1 MRTLSHTEARRVY
14 DFVGRKLDSQAFYED
29 RAADEL
35 IRFGEFSSA
44 QSVFEF
50 GCGTG
55 RFAAR
60 LLADHLAEKTTYRAV
75 DLSSTMV
82 GVARERLAPF
92 GQRVEIV
99 LTEGEP
105 MLDQPSESC
114 DRFVCTFVL
123 DLLSEADIRSVL
135 REAHRI
141 LCLSGL
147 LCLASLS
154 TGSTSTSRFVARVW
168 SGIHRV
174 RPALVAGC
182 RPIELAPF
190 LSESQ
195 WRIAHHGRLAPF
207 GLPSE
212 AIVAERC

>member
-1 MRTLSHTEARRVY
+1 MTTLSHSEARRVY

-35 IRFGEFSSA
+35 VRFGDFANA

-60 LLADHLAEKTTYRAV
+60 LLGDHLKEKTTYRAV

-82 GVARERLAPF
+82 RVARERLAPF

-105 MLDQPSESC
+105 KIDQPSESC

-123 DLLSEADIRSVL
+123 DLLAEEDIRSVL
-135 REAHRI
+135 QEAHRI
-141 LCLSGL
+141 LQPSGL

-168 SGIHRV
+168 SGIHRL

-190 LSESQ
+190 LAEPQ
-195 WRIAHHGRLAPF
+195 WRIAHHGRLTPF

-212 AIVAERC
+212 AVVAERR

>member
-14 DFVGRKLDSQAFYED
+14 DFIGKKLDSQAFYED

-35 IRFGEFSSA
+35 VRFGDFSRA

-60 LLADHLAEKTTYRAV
+60 LLGDHLPEKTTYRAV
-75 DLSSTMV
+75 DLSATMV
-82 GVARERLAPF
+82 RVARERLAPF

-99 LTEGEP
+99 LTDGEP
-105 MLDQPSESC
+105 TLDQPSESC

-123 DLLSEADIRSVL
+123 DLLAEADIRSVL
-135 REAHRI
+135 QEAHRI
-141 LCLSGL
+141 LRPSGL

-154 TGSTSTSRFVARVW
+154 TGSTFTSRFVARVW
-168 SGIHRV
+168 SGIHRL

-190 LSESQ
+190 LPESH
-195 WRIAHHGRLAPF
+195 WRIAHHERLAPL

-212 AIVAERC
+212 AVVAERR